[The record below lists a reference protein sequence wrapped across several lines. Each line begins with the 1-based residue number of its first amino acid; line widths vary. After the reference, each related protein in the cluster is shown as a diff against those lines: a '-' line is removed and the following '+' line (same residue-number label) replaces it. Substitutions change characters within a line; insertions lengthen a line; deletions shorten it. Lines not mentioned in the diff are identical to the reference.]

1 MQAQTVENQANGDY
15 VIPKK
20 SKKQKRKKIWQEIKR
35 DKFLYLMILP
45 FLLYFII
52 FQYKPMWG
60 IQIAFKDFS
69 LFKGIEA
76 SPWVGLKHFKDFV
89 SSDYFFRNFK
99 NTIMINLYNLFIGFP
114 IPIILAILINEVRHL
129 KYKKLIQTLTYLPH
143 FISGVVVAGMVI
155 SFLSPSNGIINTLIA
170 KLGFEKQYFLIKPEY
185 FRGIFTGMHVWK
197 NAGFSSI
204 VFLSAISSVDQEL
217 YETAHLDGANK
228 FQEIWNV
235 TLPSILPTI
244 VIMLIMRIGNLLN
257 VGFEQI
263 ILLYQPATY
272 ETADV
277 ISTYVYRSGLEEGR
291 YDFATAVGLFNAII
305 SFVLVYLANKISKKV
320 TKTSLW

>member
-1 MQAQTVENQANGDY
+1 MINSE
-15 VIPKK
+15 VIGSLPDQKK
-20 SKKQKRKKIWQEIKR
+20 NAKLEKRKKTWREIKR

-45 FLLYFII
+45 FILYFVI

-69 LFKGIEA
+69 LFKGISA
-76 SPWVGLKHFKDFV
+76 SPWVGLQHFKDFV
-89 SSDYFFRNFK
+89 DSEYFFRNFK
-99 NTIMINLYNLFIGFP
+99 NTIIINLYSLFIGFP
-114 IPIILAILINEVRHL
+114 IPIILAILVNELRHIH
-129 KYKKLIQTLTYLPH
+129 YKKLVQTLTYLPH

-155 SFLSPSNGIINTLIA
+155 SFLSPSNGVINIFLER
-170 KLGFEKQYFLIKPEY
+170 LGFEKQYFLIKPEY
-185 FRGIFTGMHVWK
+185 FRGIFTGMHIWK

-204 VFLSAISSVDQEL
+204 VFLSAISGVDQEL

-228 FQEIWNV
+228 FQEIIHV
-235 TLPSILPTI
+235 TVPSILPTI
-244 VIMLIMRIGNLLN
+244 IIMLIMRIGHLLS

-272 ETADV
+272 STADV
-277 ISTYVYRSGLEEGR
+277 ISTYVYRSGLEEGQ

-305 SFVLVYLANKISKKV
+305 SFVLVWTANRISKKV